1 VTSADNI
8 LDQIDSALYDATVRG
23 DAMRSRP
30 EVEPRE
36 PAGIEGV
43 TPTVYI
49 ADEVGEWQEL
59 GTVTAVGFG
68 VELPAP
74 DEEFMRSW
82 QQLQEHV
89 RRVHLERARRAREI
103 LDTLART
110 LNESVKPAVEQ
121 AGRDIARSVDAL
133 KQAGL
138 IDADCKPVRPRDRPA
153 WQSPYG
159 PARRRR

>member
-1 VTSADNI
+1 MTSADDI
-8 LDQIDSALYDATVRG
+8 LRQIDSTLDDWTVSG

-30 EVEPRE
+30 AVECRE
-36 PAGIEGV
+36 PAGIQGV
-43 TPTVYI
+43 TPSVFI
-49 ADEVGEWQEL
+49 ADEAGEWQEL
-59 GTVTAVGFG
+59 GTVTAVGFD
-68 VELPAP
+68 VELPVP

-89 RRVHLERARRAREI
+89 RRVQLERARRAREI
-103 LDTLART
+103 LDALARA

-121 AGRDIARSVDAL
+121 AGRDIARSFDAL

-138 IDADCKPVRPRDRPA
+138 VDADCKPVRPRDRPA

-159 PARRRR
+159 PARQRR